1 MPPKEKTTRFNLL
14 NIIVNILIILLP
26 FQVIISGY
34 SQQLN
39 LGLKLE
45 LIYGILAC
53 LIILVTLR
61 RINWSIA
68 YKINKFL
75 ITSVVLVTIIAIVS
89 SLVINI
95 TTSNLFLLGFNSEI
109 IPLVLMVVLYIYS
122 QQNQFVFNRST
133 KVILFASIV
142 ITNLFF
148 LISNLNNLPVKV
160 SEVISTNPNYYG
172 LLNLLY
178 LAILTSIYIKS
189 NSEYKYWI
197 RIASASIIFLQL
209 IFSPLIALFSIAA
222 VTLLIVK
229 RKYPNL
235 VLTRYIVLIAFMIA
249 LGIGFL
255 SNLSGLNY
263 VDYVNTVRRDVM
275 IGNNAKLHNLYG
287 YGLGNTDKI
296 GKFNYGS
303 NYSKF
308 LSRPLIID
316 NKENKENKELIPNVE
331 LGIVQLLVSGG
342 VIYTL
347 LYFGILINIAYKQAR
362 SSYYFYPILII
373 ILTSTFFNPLS
384 FLPIFYILAL
394 SSLLVL

>member
-1 MPPKEKTTRFNLL
+1 MPPKEKTPRFNLL
-14 NIIVNILIILLP
+14 NNIVNILILLLP

-45 LIYGILAC
+45 LIYGFLAC
-53 LIILVTLR
+53 LIILVTLKS
-61 RINWSIA
+61 INWAIA

-75 ITSVVLVTIIAIVS
+75 ITGTISVTIIAIVS
-89 SLVINI
+89 SLVINP
-95 TTSNLFLLGFNSEI
+95 TTSNLFLLGFNSEV
-109 IPLVLMVVLYIYS
+109 IPLILMVILYIYS
-122 QQNQFVFNRST
+122 QQNQFVFNKST
-133 KVILFASIV
+133 KIILFISIV

-148 LISNLNNLPVKV
+148 LISNLNNLPLKV
-160 SEVISTNPNYYG
+160 SELLSTNPNYYG

-189 NSEYKYWI
+189 DSEYKYWL

-209 IFSPLIALFSIAA
+209 IFSPLVALFSIAA

-235 VLTRYIVLIAFMIA
+235 VLTRYIVLIAFMIS

-255 SNLSGLNY
+255 SNLSGLNHI
-263 VDYVNTVRRDVM
+263 DYVNTVRRDVM

-316 NKENKENKELIPNVE
+316 NKENKELIPNVE

-342 VIYTL
+342 IIYTL
-347 LYFGILINIAYKQAR
+347 LYFGILLNIAYKQAR

-394 SSLLVL
+394 TSLLVL